1 MRLVIL
7 GAGGHGQTIAAA
19 ARDLKKYEKILFLD
33 DNFIK
38 DNSILYGPAEI
49 ETWLEGE
56 CKEYSRYI
64 NKETEFYPAFGDNK
78 IRLEWENKILRKGG
92 KLATIIHPTASV
104 SSRSKIEK

>member
-38 DNSILYGPAEI
+38 DNSICI
-49 ETWLEGE
+49 WT
-56 CKEYSRYI
+56 SR
-64 NKETEFYPAFGDNK
+64 N
-78 IRLEWENKILRKGG
+78 
-92 KLATIIHPTASV
+92 
-104 SSRSKIEK
+104 